1 MATFPSYDGTDLSYT
16 ELGTGDPLICLPG
29 GPLLS
34 SAYLADLGG
43 LSATRH
49 LVLLDHRGTGASAAP
64 QDPETYRIDR
74 MVADVDALRTHLG
87 LAKLDILAHSAGAS
101 LAILYATAHPDRVSR
116 LTLITPSTRAVGFP
130 PSMEAIRAEL
140 ATRRDEP
147 WFPAA
152 WEAFQRVEDGD
163 ESEEAWE
170 AVTPVHYGSWNSA
183 AQAHANLLITDSEKQ
198 AKHYAEGVFTPD
210 ATKTALAALDLP
222 VLVLAGARD
231 PNPTPAVAQDLADL
245 FGGTRVRFEVQAG
258 AGHFP
263 WVDDPGA
270 FASVVAGWLA
280 EE

>member
-1 MATFPSYDGTDLSYT
+1 MATFPSYDGTDLSYR

-43 LSATRH
+43 LSTSRH
-49 LVLLDHRGTGASAAP
+49 LVLLDHRGTGASATP
-64 QDPETYRIDR
+64 QDPESYRLDR

-101 LAILYATAHPDRVSR
+101 LAIHYAIAHPDRVSR
-116 LTLITPSTRAVGFP
+116 LTLITPSTRSVGFP

-140 ATRRDEP
+140 ATRRDED

-163 ESEEAWE
+163 DSETAWE
-170 AVTPVHYGSWNSA
+170 PVTPVYYGAWTSA
-183 AQAHANLLITDSEKQ
+183 AQAHASLLITDSEKQ
-198 AKHYAEGVFTPD
+198 ARHYAEGVFTPE
-210 ATKTALAALDLP
+210 ATKTALATLDLP
-222 VLVLAGARD
+222 VLILAGARD
-231 PNPTPAVAQDLADL
+231 PNPTPAVARNLADL
-245 FGGTRVRFEVQAG
+245 FAGARVRLEVQAG

-263 WVDDPGA
+263 WVDDPA
-270 FASVVAGWLA
+270 VFCSVVARWLA